1 MNEIIQAME
10 TRRSIRKFRPDLP
23 AKAQIDQ
30 ITEAGLYAAS
40 GRGKQAVITVAEST
54 YTNLVIQL
62 SQPENKEICFH
73 TPHFGKNRAHFV
85 GTRHDSP
92 VVSGNLSS
100 SGSVVPGPY
109 AHFLSFQHGL
119 VNWIINF

>member
-1 MNEIIQAME
+1 MNKIIQAME

-23 AKAQIDQ
+23 TKAQIDQ

-73 TPHFGKNRAHFV
+73 TPHFGKNSRFRKSVIQRVGRARPLRAF
-85 GTRHDSP
+85 SLI
-92 VVSGNLSS
+92 SAWLSKLDNQ
-100 SGSVVPGPY
+100 
-109 AHFLSFQHGL
+109 FLKF
-119 VNWIINF
+119 

>member
-1 MNEIIQAME
+1 MNKIIQAME

-62 SQPENKEICFH
+62 SQRDMF
-73 TPHFGKNRAHFV
+73 
-85 GTRHDSP
+85 
-92 VVSGNLSS
+92 
-100 SGSVVPGPY
+100 PY
-109 AHFLSFQHGL
+109 TAF
-119 VNWIINF
+119 W

>member
-1 MNEIIQAME
+1 MNKIIQAME

-23 AKAQIDQ
+23 TKAQID
-30 ITEAGLYAAS
+30 
-40 GRGKQAVITVAEST
+40 
-54 YTNLVIQL
+54 NLVIQL